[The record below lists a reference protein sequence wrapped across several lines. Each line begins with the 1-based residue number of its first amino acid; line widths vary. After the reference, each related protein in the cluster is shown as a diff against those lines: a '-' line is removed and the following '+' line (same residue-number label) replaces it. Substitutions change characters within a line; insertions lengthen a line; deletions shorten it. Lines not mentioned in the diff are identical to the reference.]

1 MAGQRA
7 RTPYQD
13 AGPRT
18 EDRALPAQ
26 RSWAGGGGAVGPG
39 SAAGPASTVG
49 PGSAAGP
56 ASAVGP
62 GSAVGPRASRAVR
75 PPRPG
80 AARRR
85 QQARRRGGA
94 AAALSAVGL
103 PLLGAV
109 ADELDGPCVGLL
121 FTVGSV
127 LGTAAAALLCSRA
140 GRWWVVT
147 AAPVVVLLT
156 ASGVEYL
163 AHPGAYQGK
172 NLGTGALRWVV
183 GAFPVMAA
191 AVAVALVVVA
201 ARTGAVRTG
210 AVRRRAVPEHRRPG
224 RTGAPAGRGRRG

>member
-1 MAGQRA
+1 PGAPRQVRA
-7 RTPYQD
+7 
-13 AGPRT
+13 
-18 EDRALPAQ
+18 
-26 RSWAGGGGAVGPG
+26 
-39 SAAGPASTVG
+39 
-49 PGSAAGP
+49 
-56 ASAVGP
+56 
-62 GSAVGPRASRAVR
+62 
-75 PPRPG
+75 PRPG

-85 QQARRRGGA
+85 QQARRRGGI

-109 ADELDGPCVGLL
+109 ADELDGPGVGLL

-127 LGTAAAALLCSRA
+127 LGTAAAALLCSRT

-163 AHPGAYQGK
+163 AHPGSYRGK

-191 AVAVALVVVA
+191 AVAVALAVIALRTA
-201 ARTGAVRTG
+201 AGRRTRAVP
-210 AVRRRAVPEHRRPG
+210 VRRRTG
-224 RTGAPAGRGRRG
+224 RTAAPAGRGRRG

>member
-26 RSWAGGGGAVGPG
+26 RSRPVGAGAADAPG
-39 SAAGPASTVG
+39 NVTGTGV
-49 PGSAAGP
+49 
-56 ASAVGP
+56 
-62 GSAVGPRASRAVR
+62 PRQVRA
-75 PPRPG
+75 PRPG

-85 QQARRRGGA
+85 QQARRRCGA

-109 ADELDGPCVGLL
+109 ADELDGPGVGLL
-121 FTVGSV
+121 FAVGSV
-127 LGTAAAALLCSRA
+127 LGTAAAAVLCSRA

-163 AHPGAYQGK
+163 AHPGNYQGK
-172 NLGTGALRWVV
+172 NLGTGVLRWVV

-191 AVAVALVVVA
+191 AVAVALVVFVVRAVA
-201 ARTGAVRTG
+201 ARRQ
-210 AVRRRAVPEHRRPG
+210 AVPERRRTG
-224 RTGAPAGRGRRG
+224 RTPAPAERSRRG

>member
-26 RSWAGGGGAVGPG
+26 RSRAAGAGGPG
-39 SAAGPASTVG
+39 SPAA
-49 PGSAAGP
+49 PGAA
-56 ASAVGP
+56 
-62 GSAVGPRASRAVR
+62 RT
-75 PPRPG
+75 PRPG

-85 QQARRRGGA
+85 QQARRRGGTA
-94 AAALSAVGL
+94 AVLSAVGL

-109 ADELDGPCVGLL
+109 ADEVDGPGVSLL
-121 FTVGSV
+121 FAVGSV

-163 AHPGAYQGK
+163 AHPGTYQGK

-191 AVAVALVVVA
+191 AVAVAFAVVA
-201 ARTGAVRTG
+201 V
-210 AVRRRAVPEHRRPG
+210 RAVPTRRRVVPQRRRTG
-224 RTGAPAGRGRRG
+224 RTAAPVGRGRRG

>member
-26 RSWAGGGGAVGPG
+26 RSR
-39 SAAGPASTVG
+39 AAGAGT
-49 PGSAAGP
+49 PGAG
-56 ASAVGP
+56 AEP
-62 GSAVGPRASRAVR
+62 GAPRQARTQ
-75 PPRPG
+75 RPG

-85 QQARRRGGA
+85 QQARRRGGV

-109 ADELDGPCVGLL
+109 ADELDGPGVGFL
-121 FTVGSV
+121 FAVGSV
-127 LGTAAAALLCSRA
+127 LGTAAAVALCGRA
-140 GRWWVVT
+140 GRWWVLT

-163 AHPGAYQGK
+163 AHPEKYQGK

-183 GAFPVMAA
+183 GAFPVMA
-191 AVAVALVVVA
+191 VAVGVALAVVVA
-201 ARTGAVRTG
+201 REAA
-210 AVRRRAVPEHRRPG
+210 ARRRAVAERRRVG
-224 RTGAPAGRGRRG
+224 RAAAPAGRGRRG

>member
-18 EDRALPAQ
+18 EDRAVPVQLP
-26 RSWAGGGGAVGPG
+26 WAAGVVRGPAAGVPVNPAGAPGAPVGPG
-39 SAAGPASTVG
+39 A
-49 PGSAAGP
+49 
-56 ASAVGP
+56 
-62 GSAVGPRASRAVR
+62 PRQARA
-75 PPRPG
+75 PRPG

-94 AAALSAVGL
+94 ATALSAVGL

-109 ADELDGPCVGLL
+109 ADELDGPGVGLL

-127 LGTAAAALLCSRA
+127 LGTAAAALLCGRA

-163 AHPGAYQGK
+163 AHPGNYQGK

-191 AVAVALVVVA
+191 AVAVALAVVA
-201 ARTGAVRTG
+201 V
-210 AVRRRAVPEHRRPG
+210 RAVPARRRPAPERRRTG
-224 RTGAPAGRGRRG
+224 RTAAPAGRGRRD

>member
-26 RSWAGGGGAVGPG
+26 RSRAAGAGGPG
-39 SAAGPASTVG
+39 SPAA
-49 PGSAAGP
+49 PGAA
-56 ASAVGP
+56 
-62 GSAVGPRASRAVR
+62 RT
-75 PPRPG
+75 PRPG

-85 QQARRRGGA
+85 QQARRRGATA
-94 AAALSAVGL
+94 AVLSAVGL

-109 ADELDGPCVGLL
+109 ADEVDGPGISLL
-121 FTVGSV
+121 FAVGSV

-163 AHPGAYQGK
+163 AHPGTYQGK

-191 AVAVALVVVA
+191 AVAVAFAVVA
-201 ARTGAVRTG
+201 V
-210 AVRRRAVPEHRRPG
+210 RAVPTRRRVVPQRRRTG
-224 RTGAPAGRGRRG
+224 RTAAPVGRGRRG

>member
-26 RSWAGGGGAVGPG
+26 RSRAVGAG
-39 SAAGPASTVG
+39 AAGA
-49 PGSAAGP
+49 PGAAAAP
-56 ASAVGP
+56 VAP
-62 GSAVGPRASRAVR
+62 R

-80 AARRR
+80 AARRH
-85 QQARRRGGA
+85 QQARRRAGA

-109 ADELDGPCVGLL
+109 ADELDGPGVGLL
-121 FTVGSV
+121 FAVGSV
-127 LGTAAAALLCSRA
+127 LGTAAAAALCSRA

-163 AHPGAYQGK
+163 AQPGKYQGK
-172 NLGTGALRWVV
+172 NLGTGVLRWVV

-191 AVAVALVVVA
+191 AVAVALAVVA
-201 ARTGAVRTG
+201 LRAVS
-210 AVRRRAVPEHRRPG
+210 ARRRTVSERRRKG
-224 RTGAPAGRGRRG
+224 RTAAPGGRGRRG